1 MTFRKGT
8 GWGRPTQVL
17 YEMGTWDVWEGHG
30 MGTAD
35 IDRYRVTTFGLS
47 ERHKASDHHDH
58 HAVARVQGEN
68 NL

>member
-1 MTFRKGT
+1 
-8 GWGRPTQVL
+8 
-17 YEMGTWDVWEGHG
+17 

-35 IDRYRVTTFGLS
+35 MDRYWVTTVGLS